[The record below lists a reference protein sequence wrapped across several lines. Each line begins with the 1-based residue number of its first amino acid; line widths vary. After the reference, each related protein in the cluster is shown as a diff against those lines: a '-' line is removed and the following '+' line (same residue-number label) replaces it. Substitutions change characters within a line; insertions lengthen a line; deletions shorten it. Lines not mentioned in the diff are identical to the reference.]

1 MEAKGPEPP
10 KTLPPP
16 AKLNLILTH
25 FHTTLTTHP
34 LKDLEKSLPSAAGIS
49 PMVVKDFLTALTDE
63 GLLRV
68 EKIGSG
74 NWYWSFPSDAKH
86 AKARL
91 LAQFEKELEKLE
103 KNMEEVRAE
112 LESVG
117 LQGEEVRER
126 AAMAERVQALT
137 AVKAAL
143 VEEWG
148 RCDPEVEGRRRS
160 EMKRM
165 REEINMYNDNLY
177 TLESYVKEATGG
189 DREKMDACR
198 KMFGMEDDLEYV

>member
-1 MEAKGPEPP
+1 MPP

-16 AKLNLILTH
+16 AKLNLILTY
-25 FHTTLTTHP
+25 FHSTLTTHP

-63 GLLRV
+63 GLVRV

-103 KNMEEVRAE
+103 RTVEEVKGE

-117 LQGEEVRER
+117 LAGEEVRER
-126 AAMAERVQALT
+126 AALAERVVALG
-137 AVKAAL
+137 AVRAAL
-143 VEEWG
+143 GEEWG
-148 RCDPEVEGRRRS
+148 RCDPEEEGRRRG
-160 EMKRM
+160 EVRRM
-165 REEINMYNDNLY
+165 REEINMCNDNLY
-177 TLESYVKEATGG
+177 TLESYVKEVTGG
-189 DREKMDACR
+189 DREKMEACR